1 MNDLIASQVVTTQ
14 NIIESCIED
23 CFEGYKDLAGEISD
37 IFEEYGIFVRPNLYD
52 MTTKK
57 YREKMDLAEF
67 LQWGRRNPSRF
78 IEEVFNVQL
87 MDYQRY
93 LIDSSW
99 NKPFVAWAMS
109 RNGGKSLLAAL
120 FIMAK
125 MLLIPGFK
133 AYILAGVG
141 SQSIELFNKME
152 QFAMKNIASF
162 TNLNDVFQSNVVKSQ
177 ANSTGWVHNP
187 ASYTVRTYGGSQCF
201 TLNGAFDNNRSK
213 RSNLNVYDEAM
224 NAADELFHTSEP
236 FTTQNAE
243 FKMGKDYNPE
253 DVLAE
258 PTPFPN
264 QLLYCSSAGRTDQ
277 YFFKKYRE
285 FSVRMFAG
293 DKRYFCADISCDVI
307 INATVH
313 NKLWPVPLLTQEKV
327 DQAMRDDKEAALRE
341 YKNIFTSEGGDGQ
354 IIKRA
359 AIIRNSVSRPPKLR
373 NEDGLSKYALLYDPA
388 RSADNAVILCA
399 EYYEDPVVGWK
410 MRIQNVVNLLNTMKK
425 KKTPMTTPNQIKE
438 LKRLLLAYNGEGV
451 ADYENILGLYIDAG
465 SGGAGVNISDFLWE
479 DWEDDDG
486 NVHRGLIDKDYS
498 PEEAKLY
505 PNAITDKMKLLQP
518 TKYKVEMFKALIEM
532 MDMNLIEWPN
542 EYDKRGYI
550 TVMYDLNAKT
560 GTKTP
565 RYAEPTE
572 KEVKELKKHGIEI
585 IREQYSLDSDEE
597 IALQQIDAM
606 KTELVNI
613 YRFKQA
619 SGNDRFDL
627 APDKAKKLNDD
638 RAYVCAMA
646 AFLLQ
651 QLRREHLIT
660 RKKPSTQSIIDK
672 LQVTPSKPLNKL
684 IG

>member
-1 MNDLIASQVVTTQ
+1 MSNVILTEQQILE
-14 NIIESCIED
+14 NCIED
-23 CFEGYKDLAGEISD
+23 CFDGFKELCEELGDTFYEG
-37 IFEEYGIFVRPNLYD
+37 GIFVKPNLYD

-99 NKPFVAWAMS
+99 NKPFVVWAMS

-133 AYILAGVG
+133 AYILAAVG
-141 SQSIELFNKME
+141 SQSIELFTKME
-152 QFAMKNIASF
+152 QFAMKNISSF
-162 TNLNDVFQSNVVKSQ
+162 TNLNDIFQSNVVKSQ
-177 ANSTGWVHNP
+177 ANSSGWVHNP

-224 NAADELFHTSEP
+224 NSPDELFHTSEP
-236 FTTQNAE
+236 FTTQNSE
-243 FKMGKDYNPE
+243 FKMGKDYNAE
-253 DVLAE
+253 DILAE

-277 YFFKKYRE
+277 YFFKKYKE
-285 FSVRMFAG
+285 FSLRMFAG

-307 INATVH
+307 IHATVH

-327 DQAMRDDKEAALRE
+327 DQAMREDKEAAMRE
-341 YKNIFTSEGGDGQ
+341 YRNIFTSEGGDGQ

-359 AIIRNSVSRPPKLR
+359 DIIRNSVPRLPKLK
-373 NEDGLSKYALLYDPA
+373 NDGGNSLWGLMYDPA
-388 RSADNAVILCA
+388 RSRDNSVILIP
-399 EYYEDPVVGWK
+399 EYYQDPVVGWK
-410 MRIQNVVNLLNTMKK
+410 MRIQNVVNLINLEKK
-425 KKTPMTTPNQIKE
+425 HKTPMTTPNQIKE
-438 LKRLLLAYNGEGV
+438 LKRLILAYNGEGK
-451 ADYENILGLYIDAG
+451 ADYENIVSICVDQG
-465 SGGAGVNISDFLWE
+465 SGGAGTNIVDFLWE

-486 NVHRGLIDKDYS
+486 NIHRGLIDQDYS
-498 PEEAKLY
+498 PEEVRLY
-505 PNAITDKMKLLQP
+505 PNAVKDKLHLLQP

-532 MDMNLIEWPN
+532 TSMNLIEWPN
-542 EYDKRGYI
+542 EYDNRGY
-550 TVMYDLNAKT
+550 VNLMYEINTKT
-560 GTKTP
+560 GEKTP
-565 RYAEPTE
+565 RYTEPSAQE
-572 KEVKELKKHGIEI
+572 IKDVSKKGIEFV
-585 IREQYSLDSDEE
+585 REQHHLDYDEE
-597 IALQQIDAM
+597 IALKQIDAM

-627 APDKAKKLNDD
+627 APDKSSKLNDD
-638 RAYVCAMA
+638 RASNEWALVA
-646 AFLLQ
+646 
-651 QLRREHLIT
+651 
-660 RKKPSTQSIIDK
+660 
-672 LQVTPSKPLNKL
+672 
-684 IG
+684 

>member
-1 MNDLIASQVVTTQ
+1 MMSDIILTEQD
-14 NIIESCIED
+14 IIEQCIED
-23 CFEGYKDLAGEISD
+23 CFEGYKDLA
-37 IFEEYGIFVRPNLYD
+37 EELCDTFSKYGIFVRPNLYN

-57 YREKMDLAEF
+57 YREKIDLAEF

-99 NKPFVAWAMS
+99 NKPFVVWAMS

-224 NAADELFHTSEP
+224 NAPDELFHTSEP

-258 PTPFPN
+258 PAPFPN

-285 FSVRMFAG
+285 FSIRMFAG

-327 DQAMRDDKEAALRE
+327 DQAMREDKEAALRE

-359 AIIRNSVSRPPKLR
+359 TIIRNSVSRPPKLR
-373 NEDGLSKYALLYDPA
+373 NEDSKSKYALLYDPA

-410 MRIQNVVNLLNTMKK
+410 MRIQNVVNLLNVMKK

-438 LKRLLLAYNGEGV
+438 LKRLLLAYNGESV

-479 DWEDDDG
+479 DWEDENG
-486 NVHRGLIDKDYS
+486 NIQIDS
-498 PEEAKLY
+498 VC
-505 PNAITDKMKLLQP
+505 N
-518 TKYKVEMFKALIEM
+518 F
-532 MDMNLIEWPN
+532 
-542 EYDKRGYI
+542 
-550 TVMYDLNAKT
+550 
-560 GTKTP
+560 
-565 RYAEPTE
+565 
-572 KEVKELKKHGIEI
+572 LKKT
-585 IREQYSLDSDEE
+585 
-597 IALQQIDAM
+597 
-606 KTELVNI
+606 K
-613 YRFKQA
+613 
-619 SGNDRFDL
+619 
-627 APDKAKKLNDD
+627 
-638 RAYVCAMA
+638 
-646 AFLLQ
+646 
-651 QLRREHLIT
+651 
-660 RKKPSTQSIIDK
+660 
-672 LQVTPSKPLNKL
+672 
-684 IG
+684 

>member
-1 MNDLIASQVVTTQ
+1 MSNVILTEQQILE
-14 NIIESCIED
+14 NCIED
-23 CFEGYKDLAGEISD
+23 CFDGFKELCEELGDTFYEG
-37 IFEEYGIFVRPNLYD
+37 GIFVKPNLYD

-99 NKPFVAWAMS
+99 NKPFVVWAMS

-133 AYILAGVG
+133 AYILAAVG
-141 SQSIELFNKME
+141 SQSIELFTKME
-152 QFAMKNIASF
+152 QFAMKNISSF
-162 TNLNDVFQSNVVKSQ
+162 TNLNDIFQSNVVKSQ
-177 ANSTGWVHNP
+177 ANSSGWVHNP

-224 NAADELFHTSEP
+224 NSPDELFHTSEP
-236 FTTQNAE
+236 FTTQNSE
-243 FKMGKDYNPE
+243 FKMGKDYNAE
-253 DVLAE
+253 DILAE

-277 YFFKKYRE
+277 YFFKKYKE
-285 FSVRMFAG
+285 FSLRMFAG

-307 INATVH
+307 IHATVH

-327 DQAMRDDKEAALRE
+327 DQAMREDKEAAMRE
-341 YKNIFTSEGGDGQ
+341 YRNIFTSEGGDGQ

-359 AIIRNSVSRPPKLR
+359 DIIRNSVPRLPKLK
-373 NEDGLSKYALLYDPA
+373 NDGGNSLWGLMYDPA
-388 RSADNAVILCA
+388 RSRDNSVILIP
-399 EYYEDPVVGWK
+399 EYYQDPVVGWK
-410 MRIQNVVNLLNTMKK
+410 MRIQNVVNLINLEKK
-425 KKTPMTTPNQIKE
+425 HKTPMTTPNQIKE
-438 LKRLLLAYNGEGV
+438 LKRLILAYNGEGK
-451 ADYENILGLYIDAG
+451 ADYENIVSICVDQG
-465 SGGAGVNISDFLWE
+465 SGGAGTNIVDFLWE

-486 NVHRGLIDKDYS
+486 NIHRGLIDQDYS
-498 PEEAKLY
+498 PEEVRLY
-505 PNAITDKMKLLQP
+505 PNAVKDKLHLLQP

-532 MDMNLIEWPN
+532 TSMNLIEWPN
-542 EYDKRGYI
+542 EYDNRGY
-550 TVMYDLNAKT
+550 VNLMYEINTKT
-560 GTKTP
+560 GEKTP
-565 RYAEPTE
+565 RYTEPSE
-572 KEVKELKKHGIEI
+572 KEIKDLSKKGIEFV
-585 IREQYSLDSDEE
+585 REQHHLDYDEE
-597 IALQQIDAM
+597 IALKQIDAM

-627 APDKAKKLNDD
+627 APDKSSKLNDD
-638 RAYVCAMA
+638 RASNEWALVA
-646 AFLLQ
+646 
-651 QLRREHLIT
+651 
-660 RKKPSTQSIIDK
+660 
-672 LQVTPSKPLNKL
+672 
-684 IG
+684 

>member
-1 MNDLIASQVVTTQ
+1 
-14 NIIESCIED
+14 
-23 CFEGYKDLAGEISD
+23 
-37 IFEEYGIFVRPNLYD
+37 

-99 NKPFVAWAMS
+99 NKPFVVWAMS

-141 SQSIELFNKME
+141 SQSIELFTKME
-152 QFAMKNIASF
+152 QFAMKNISSF
-162 TNLNDVFQSNVVKSQ
+162 TNLNDVFQSNVVKGQ
-177 ANSTGWVHNP
+177 ANSNGWIHNP
-187 ASYTVRTYGGSQCF
+187 ASYTVKTYGGAQCF

-224 NAADELFHTSEP
+224 NAPDELFHTSEP
-236 FTTQNAE
+236 FTTQNSE
-243 FKMGKDYNPE
+243 FKMGKDFNAE

-258 PTPFPN
+258 PVPFPN

-277 YFFKKYRE
+277 YFFKKYKE
-285 FSVRMFAG
+285 FSLRMFAG

-327 DQAMRDDKEAALRE
+327 DQAMREDKEAALRE

-359 AIIRNSVSRPPKLR
+359 TIIRNSVTRPPKLR
-373 NEDGLSKYALLYDPA
+373 NEDGRSKYALLYDPA
-388 RSADNAVILCA
+388 RSADNAVILCV

-438 LKRLLLAYNGEGV
+438 LKRLLLAYNGDGV

-479 DWEDDDG
+479 DWEDEQG
-486 NVHRGLIDKDYS
+486 HIHRGLIDKEYS

-505 PNAITDKMKLLQP
+505 PNAITNKMRLLQP
-518 TKYKVEMFKALIEM
+518 SKFKVEMFKALIEM
-532 MDMNLIEWPN
+532 MDMNLIEWTS
-542 EYDKRGYI
+542 EYDNRGYI
-550 TVMYDLNAKT
+550 TVMYDVNVKT
-560 GTKTP
+560 GEKIL
-565 RYAEPTE
+565 RYVEPTE
-572 KEVKELKKHGIEI
+572 KEVKDLKKSGIEV
-585 IREQYSLDSDEE
+585 IREQYHLDSDEE
-597 IALQQIDAM
+597 VALKQIDAM

-613 YRFKQA
+613 YRFKQS

-627 APDKAKKLNDD
+627 APDKANKLHDD

-646 AFLLQ
+646 AYLLQ
-651 QLRREHLIT
+651 QLRREHLVT
-660 RKKPSTQSIIDK
+660 RKKPNSADIISK
-672 LQVTPSKPLNKL
+672 LQVNPGKPLDKL
-684 IG
+684 FG

>member
-1 MNDLIASQVVTTQ
+1 MSDLITTQ
-14 NIIESCIED
+14 FITQQDIIESCIED
-23 CFEGYKDLAGEISD
+23 CFEGYKDLANELCD
-37 IFEEYGIFVRPNLYD
+37 IFEEYRIFVRPNLYD

-57 YREKMDLAEF
+57 YREKMDLSEF

-141 SQSIELFNKME
+141 SQSIELFTKME

-224 NAADELFHTSEP
+224 NAPDELFHTSEP

-243 FKMGKDYNPE
+243 FKMGKDYNPD

-258 PTPFPN
+258 PSPFPN

-277 YFFKKYRE
+277 YFFKKYKE
-285 FSVRMFAG
+285 FSIRMFAG

-327 DQAMRDDKEAALRE
+327 DQAMREDKEAALRE

-359 AIIRNSVSRPPKLR
+359 TIIKNSVPRPPKLR
-373 NEDGLSKYALLYDPA
+373 SDDINSKWALLFDSA
-388 RSADNAVILCA
+388 RAKDNSVVLCA
-399 EYYEDPVVGWK
+399 EYINDPVVGWRMK
-410 MRIQNVVNLLNTMKK
+410 IQNVVNLLNVMKK
-425 KKTPMTTPNQIKE
+425 HKTPMTTPNQIKE
-438 LKRLLLAYNGEGV
+438 VKKLLLAYNGEGV
-451 ADYENILGLYIDAG
+451 ADYENILGFWIDAG
-465 SGGAGVNISDFLWE
+465 SGGAGVNISDFFWE
-479 DWEDDDG
+479 DWEDDNG
-486 NVHRGLIDKDYS
+486 IMHRGMIDKEYS
-498 PEEAKLY
+498 PEEVRLY
-505 PNAITDKMKLLQP
+505 PNAILNKMRLIQP
-518 TKYKVEMFKALIEM
+518 TKYKVEMFRALIEM
-532 MDMNLIEWPN
+532 MDMNLIEWPM
-542 EYDKRGYI
+542 EYDNRGYI
-550 TVMYDLNAKT
+550 TVMYDLNTKT
-560 GTKTP
+560 GEKVP
-565 RYAEPTE
+565 RYKEPTD
-572 KEVKELKKHGIEI
+572 KEVKSLEKSGIQI
-585 IREQYSLDSDEE
+585 VREQYNLDQDEE
-597 IALQQIDAM
+597 IALKQIDAM

-613 YRFKQA
+613 YRFKQS
-619 SGNDRFDL
+619 SGGDRFDL
-627 APDKAKKLNDD
+627 PPGSKLNDD

-646 AFLLQ
+646 AYLLQ
-651 QLRREHLIT
+651 SLRRDHLIN
-660 RKKPSTQSIIDK
+660 KKRTSSANMLDQFKIRAPQNPNS
-672 LQVTPSKPLNKL
+672 LFN
-684 IG
+684 

>member
-1 MNDLIASQVVTTQ
+1 MSDLITTQ
-14 NIIESCIED
+14 FITQQDIIESCIED
-23 CFEGYKDLAGEISD
+23 CFEGYKDLANELCD
-37 IFEEYGIFVRPNLYD
+37 IFEEYRIFVRPNLYD

-57 YREKMDLAEF
+57 YREKMDLSEF

-99 NKPFVAWAMS
+99 NKTFVAWAMS

-141 SQSIELFNKME
+141 SQSIELFTKME

-224 NAADELFHTSEP
+224 NAPDELFRTSEP

-253 DVLAE
+253 DILAE
-258 PTPFPN
+258 PSPFPN

-277 YFFKKYRE
+277 YFFKKYKE
-285 FSVRMFAG
+285 FSIHMFAG

-327 DQAMRDDKEAALRE
+327 DQAMREDKEAALRE

-359 AIIRNSVSRPPKLR
+359 TIIKNSVPRPPKLR
-373 NEDGLSKYALLYDPA
+373 SDDINSKWALLFDSA
-388 RSADNAVILCA
+388 RAKDNSVVLCA
-399 EYYEDPVVGWK
+399 EYINDPVVGWRMK
-410 MRIQNVVNLLNTMKK
+410 IQNVVNLLNVMKK
-425 KKTPMTTPNQIKE
+425 HKTPMTTPNQIKE
-438 LKRLLLAYNGEGV
+438 VKKLLLAYNGEGV
-451 ADYENILGLYIDAG
+451 ADYENILGFWIDAG
-465 SGGAGVNISDFLWE
+465 SGGAGVNISDFFWE
-479 DWEDDDG
+479 DWEDDNG
-486 NVHRGLIDKDYS
+486 IMHRGMIDKEYS
-498 PEEAKLY
+498 PEEVRLY
-505 PNAITDKMKLLQP
+505 PNAILNKMRLIQP
-518 TKYKVEMFKALIEM
+518 TKYKVEMFRALIEM
-532 MDMNLIEWPN
+532 MDMNLIEWPM
-542 EYDKRGYI
+542 EYDNRGYI
-550 TVMYDLNAKT
+550 TVMYDLNTKT
-560 GTKTP
+560 GEKVP
-565 RYAEPTE
+565 RYKEPTDH
-572 KEVKELKKHGIEI
+572 EVKLLEKSGIQI
-585 IREQYSLDSDEE
+585 VREQYNLDQDEE
-597 IALQQIDAM
+597 IALKQIDAM

-613 YRFKQA
+613 YRFKQS
-619 SGNDRFDL
+619 SGGDRFDL
-627 APDKAKKLNDD
+627 PPGSKLNDD

-646 AFLLQ
+646 AYLLQ
-651 QLRREHLIT
+651 SLRRDHLIN
-660 RKKPSTQSIIDK
+660 KKRTSSANMLDQFKIRAPQNPNS
-672 LQVTPSKPLNKL
+672 LFN
-684 IG
+684 

>member
-1 MNDLIASQVVTTQ
+1 MND
-14 NIIESCIED
+14 IILTEQQILESCIEN
-23 CFEGYKDLAGEISD
+23 CFEGYKELLQEMEDTFG
-37 IFEEYGIFVRPNLYD
+37 EYGIFVRPNLYE

-57 YREKMDLAEF
+57 YREKLDLAEF

-99 NKPFVAWAMS
+99 NKPFVVWAMS
-109 RNGGKSLLAAL
+109 RNGGKSILAAL

-141 SQSIELFNKME
+141 SQSIELFTKME
-152 QFAMKNIASF
+152 QFAMKNITSF

-187 ASYTVRTYGGSQCF
+187 ASYTVRTYGGSQVF

-236 FTTQNAE
+236 FTTQNSE
-243 FKMGKDYNPE
+243 FKMGKDFDAD

-258 PTPFPN
+258 PVPFPN

-277 YFFKKYRE
+277 YFFSKYKE
-285 FSVRMFAG
+285 FSMRMFAG

-307 INATVH
+307 INATVR

-327 DQAMRDDKEAALRE
+327 DQAMRQDREAALRE

-354 IIKRA
+354 IIRRA
-359 AIIRNSVSRPPKLR
+359 TIIRNSVSRPPQLR
-373 NEDGLSKYALLYDPA
+373 NEDSRSKYALFYDPA
-388 RSADNAVILCA
+388 RSADNSVILCA

-410 MRIQNVVNLLNTMKK
+410 MKIQNVVNLLNTMKK

-438 LKRLLLAYNGEGV
+438 LKNLLLAYNGEGV
-451 ADYENILGLYIDAG
+451 ADYENILGLWIDAG

-479 DWEDDDG
+479 DWEDENG

-498 PEEAKLY
+498 SEEVKLY
-505 PNAITDKMKLLQP
+505 PNAIKDKMRLLQP
-518 TKYKVEMFKALIEM
+518 SKYKVEMFKALIEM

-550 TVMYDLNAKT
+550 MVMYELNSKT
-560 GTKTP
+560 GEKTI
-565 RYAEPTE
+565 RHVEPTE
-572 KEVKELKKHGIEI
+572 KEVKELKKKGIEI
-585 IREQYSLDSDEE
+585 VREQYDLDLDEE
-597 IALQQIDAM
+597 VALQQIDAM

-613 YRFKQA
+613 YRFKQS

-646 AFLLQ
+646 AYLLQ
-651 QLRREHLIT
+651 QLRREHLVT
-660 RKKPSTQSIIDK
+660 RKKAPTSDIVSK
-672 LQVTPSKPLNKL
+672 LFVTPGKPLNKL
-684 IG
+684 FG

>member
-1 MNDLIASQVVTTQ
+1 MSDFILTEKEIL
-14 NIIESCIED
+14 ESCIED
-23 CFEGYKDLAGEISD
+23 CFEGFKELTGELED
-37 IFEEYGIFVRPNLYD
+37 FFGDGGILFVKPNLYN

-57 YREKMDLAEF
+57 YREKMDLVEF

-99 NKPFVAWAMS
+99 NKPFVVWAMS
-109 RNGGKSLLAAL
+109 RNGGKSVLAAL

-141 SQSIELFNKME
+141 SQSIELFTKME
-152 QFAMKNIASF
+152 QFAMKNISSF
-162 TNLNDVFQSNVVKSQ
+162 TNLNDIFQSNVVKNQ

-236 FTTQNAE
+236 FTTQNSE
-243 FKMGKDYNPE
+243 FKMGKDFNAD

-258 PTPFPN
+258 PVPFPN

-277 YFFKKYRE
+277 YFFKKYKE
-285 FSVRMFAG
+285 FSLRMFAG

-307 INATVH
+307 ISATVH
-313 NKLWPVPLLTQEKV
+313 GKTWPVPLLTQEKV
-327 DQAMRDDKEAALRE
+327 DQAMREDKEAALRE

-354 IIKRA
+354 IIRRA
-359 AIIRNSVSRPPKLR
+359 TIIRNSVPRPPKLR
-373 NEDGLSKYALLYDPA
+373 SDDKNSKWALFYDPA
-388 RSADNAVILCA
+388 RSNDNSVILCA
-399 EYYEDPVVGWK
+399 EYIKDPVVGWK
-410 MRIQNVVNLLNTMKK
+410 MKIQNVVNLLNALKK
-425 KKTPMTTPNQIKE
+425 HKTPMTTPNQIKE
-438 LKRLLLAYNGEGV
+438 LKRLLLAYNGEEA
-451 ADYENILGLYIDAG
+451 ADYENILGLWIDAG

-479 DWEDDDG
+479 DWEDENG
-486 NVHRGLIDKDYS
+486 NMHRGMIDKEYS
-498 PEEAKLY
+498 PEEVRLY
-505 PNAITDKMKLLQP
+505 PNAVTDKMRLIQP
-518 TKYKVEMFKALIEM
+518 SKYKVEMFKALIEM

-542 EYDKRGYI
+542 EYDNRGYI
-550 TVMYDLNAKT
+550 TLMYDVNTKT
-560 GTKTP
+560 GVKTP
-565 RYAEPTE
+565 RYSEPTE
-572 KEVKELKKHGIEI
+572 KEVKDLSKKGIEI
-585 IREQYSLDSDEE
+585 VTERYDLDADEE
-597 IALQQIDAM
+597 IALKQIDGM
-606 KTELVNI
+606 KNELVNI
-613 YRFKQA
+613 YRFKQS

-627 APDKAKKLNDD
+627 APDKANKLNDD

-651 QLRREHLIT
+651 QLRREHLVT
-660 RKKPSTQSIIDK
+660 RKKPNSSSIINQIQMTKAKQLDRK
-672 LQVTPSKPLNKL
+672 F
-684 IG
+684 G

>member
-1 MNDLIASQVVTTQ
+1 MSD
-14 NIIESCIED
+14 IILTEQQILENCIED
-23 CFEGYKDLAGEISD
+23 CFEGFKDLCNELEDTFG
-37 IFEEYGIFVRPNLYD
+37 EYGIFVRPNLYD

-141 SQSIELFNKME
+141 SQSIELFTKME
-152 QFAMKNIASF
+152 QFAMKNISSF

-187 ASYTVRTYGGSQCF
+187 ASYTVRTYGGSQVF

-236 FTTQNAE
+236 FTTQNSE
-243 FKMGKDYNPE
+243 FKMGKDFNAE
-253 DVLAE
+253 DILAE
-258 PTPFPN
+258 PSPFPN

-285 FSVRMFAG
+285 FSIRMFAG

-327 DQAMRDDKEAALRE
+327 DQAMREDKEAALRE

-359 AIIRNSVSRPPKLR
+359 DIIRNSCVRLPKLE
-373 NEDGLSKYALLYDPA
+373 NDNGGKWALFYDPA
-388 RSADNAVILCA
+388 RSKDNSVILCA
-399 EYYEDPVVGWK
+399 EYYQDPVVGWK
-410 MRIQNVVNLLNTMKK
+410 MRIQNVVNLIDIEKK
-425 KKTPMTTPNQIKE
+425 NKTPMTTPNQVKE
-438 LKRLLLAYNGEGV
+438 LKNLILTYNGEGY
-451 ADYENILGLYIDAG
+451 ADYENILRIGIDAG
-465 SGGAGVNISDFLWE
+465 SGGAGVQTSDFLWE
-479 DWEDDDG
+479 DWQDKDG
-486 NVHRGLIDKDYS
+486 NMHRGLLDKEYS
-498 PEEAKLY
+498 PEAIRLY
-505 PNAITDKMKLLQP
+505 PNAITDKLMLIQP
-518 TKYKVEMFKALIEM
+518 SKYKVEMYRAAIEM
-532 MDMNLIEWPN
+532 INLNLVEWPA
-542 EYDKRGYI
+542 EYDNRGYI
-550 TVMYDLNAKT
+550 TLTYELDTKT
-560 GTKTP
+560 GRKTIRDKDP
-565 RYAEPTE
+565 SENEY
-572 KEVKELKKHGIEI
+572 KELAKKGIEI
-585 IREQYSLDSDEE
+585 VREKHDLSRDEE
-597 IALQQIDAM
+597 IALKQIDAM

-627 APDKAKKLNDD
+627 APSVSNKLNDD
-638 RAYVCAMA
+638 RAYVFVMA
-646 AFLLQ
+646 CHFLQ

-660 RKKPSTQSIIDK
+660 KKVDTNELEEFFSFKKPKSSH
-672 LQVTPSKPLNKL
+672 SYFN
-684 IG
+684 